1 MPILAEENSK
11 LEYMPELP
19 DIEVFSR
26 NLGKQFAGKKLVKF
40 KVVNGKKLKDPSSVL
55 SRTLKGKKL
64 LDVYRSGKEMRF
76 EFSGKIILGLHL
88 MLTGDLRP
96 FTGKNEW
103 KSTIVEFHFN
113 DGSAL
118 ALTDRMKNAN
128 VKLFPVDKAGIDA
141 LDSKLDFKTLKTLL
155 QRKANIKN
163 VLLDQGK
170 IRGIGNGY
178 ADEILW
184 RARISPFSIAAAIRD
199 EKIKELLTHIKKTLK
214 ESVKKISK
222 KYPGLVHGEVRD
234 FMEIHTKA
242 KQFSPTGAPIKLAD
256 RGMLKTYYTDEQV
269 LYR

>member
-1 MPILAEENSK
+1 MA
-11 LEYMPELP
+11 ELP

-26 NLGKQFAGKKLVKF
+26 NLEKQFACKKLVKF
-40 KVVNGKKLKDPSSVL
+40 KVVNGKKLKDPASVL
-55 SRTLKGKKL
+55 TKTLQGKKL

-103 KSTIVEFHFN
+103 KSTIVEFHFH

-128 VKLFPVDKAGIDA
+128 VKLFPVDKEGLDA
-141 LDSKLDFKTLKTLL
+141 LDKRLNYKTFKVIL

-163 VLLDQGK
+163 VLLDQDK

-184 RARISPFSIAAAIRD
+184 RARISPFSEAGAIPD
-199 EKIKELLTHIKKTLK
+199 DKVKELLKHIKSVLK
-214 ESVKKISK
+214 QSIRKIYK
-222 KYPGLVHGEVRD
+222 NYPGLVHGEVRD
-234 FMEIHTKA
+234 FMEIHTKS
-242 KQFSPTGAPIKLAD
+242 KQFSPTGARIKQAA

-269 LYR
+269 LYK